1 MIFWKQI
8 INRINNSYFFD
19 STRKERRQVV
29 SVLVFTSVIL
39 FGGKIYSEVRTVTA
53 NSQLDS
59 NIVAL
64 LLAADTVSVSSNA
77 DDSLNRLDRYIVDR
91 YSQLKLFNF
100 DPNTV
105 SEDDLLKLGFTT
117 KQASTLLK
125 YRQNGGRFK
134 TIEDFR
140 RLYGLRYKQFQ
151 ILRPYVS
158 LPEGGRQVPDRN
170 DAATSGKST
179 SPEHKTSVQPPD
191 TSKKSELFTFDPN
204 FVSEQ
209 DMYRLGFYTKQ
220 IESFMKMREQGKKFY
235 CKGDFA
241 KLYFVDDKRFKQLEP
256 YITIDIERL
265 CGHKAFDINT
275 VDAETLAGNIDIP
288 LKDAQ
293 KLIELRGQLGGFY
306 SLYQIRD
313 CGIKYDKAN
322 DYIPY
327 LYICQCFKINK
338 ININALTEDQLR
350 QHPYIS
356 DKQASAI
363 AKYQSEKGKLMHIE
377 DLRSLYCF
385 DKNELSKIEHYFSF
399 K

>member
-1 MIFWKQI
+1 MTFWKQVF
-8 INRINNSYFFD
+8 NRINNSYFFD

-29 SVLVFTSVIL
+29 SVLVLTSVVL
-39 FGGKIYSEVRTVTA
+39 FGGKIYSEVRPVTH
-53 NSQLDS
+53 SQLDS

-64 LLAADTVSVSSNA
+64 LVAADTASIESNA
-77 DDSLNRLDRYIVDR
+77 EDSLNRLDRYIVDR
-91 YSQLKLFNF
+91 YSQLQLFKF

-105 SEDDLLKLGFTT
+105 SEEDLLKLGFTT
-117 KQASTLLK
+117 KQASTLLN
-125 YRQNGGRFK
+125 YRNNGGKFK

-158 LPEGGRQVPDRN
+158 LPENVKTER
-170 DAATSGKST
+170 
-179 SPEHKTSVQPPD
+179 KTSVQPPD

-220 IESFMKMREQGKKFY
+220 IESFIKMRNQGKKFY

-241 KLYFVDDKRFKQLEP
+241 KLYFVDEQCFRQLEP
-256 YITIDIERL
+256 YITIDIEKL
-265 CGHKAFDINT
+265 FGHKAFDINT
-275 VDAETLAGNIDIP
+275 ISAENLAAQTDIP

-293 KLIELRGQLGGFY
+293 SIVNLREQLGGFY
-306 SLYQIRD
+306 SVFQIRD

-322 DYIPY
+322 IYSKS
-327 LYICQCFKINK
+327 LYVCQCFEIKK
-338 ININALTEDQLR
+338 ININSLTEDELGN
-350 QHPYIS
+350 HPYIT
-356 DKQASAI
+356 DKQAAAI
-363 AKYQSEKGKLMHIE
+363 AKFQSEKGKVMHIE
-377 DLRSLYCF
+377 DLRTLYCF
-385 DKNELSKIEHYFSF
+385 DKNELTKIEHYFSF